1 MTDSDLSILRH
12 AYAKQIMAE
21 ASVGDPR
28 LGQAFAKV
36 RREDFVGPGPWQIMR
51 FPSGYYTT
59 PSDDPVY
66 FYQNKLV
73 ALDADKGLNNG
84 EPSFL
89 AFLISLGRV
98 QEGEHVV
105 HVGAGV
111 GYYTA
116 MMAQLAG
123 SSGAV
128 HAIEY
133 EPDLAKRAAQNL
145 SPYGQVRVEQ
155 GDGSTVAL
163 DPSDVILVNAGAS
176 RPADT
181 WLDALKDGGRLILPL
196 TVSYVSDESHT
207 LTEGAIF
214 LVERDRQGF
223 AATWK
228 SHTQIYPCFGMR
240 DADSEAALV
249 NAFKAGRVK
258 EVERLHRSDDLPD
271 DQCWVKANGWALTYH
286 CLPRTHSQSRLHT
299 YQSKSYRM
307 CLAPMQ

>member
-1 MTDSDLSILRH
+1 MTAADIATLRR

-21 ASVGDPR
+21 AGVDDPQ
-28 LGQAFAKV
+28 LEQAFASVK
-36 RREDFVGPGPWQIMR
+36 REDYVGPGPWQILR
-51 FPSGYYTT
+51 FPGGYYTT
-59 PSDDPVY
+59 PSDDPV
-66 FYQNKLV
+66 FLYQNKLV

-89 AFLISLGRV
+89 AFLIALGRI
-98 QEGEHVV
+98 QEGDHVV

-116 MMAQLAG
+116 MMAKLAG

-133 EPDLAKRAAQNL
+133 EKALAENAAQNL

-163 DPSDVILVNAGAS
+163 DPSDAILVNAGAS
-176 RPADT
+176 RPAET

-196 TVSYVSDESHT
+196 TVSYLSDEGHT

-214 LVERDRQGF
+214 LIERDNDGF
-223 AATWK
+223 AAMWK
-228 SHTQIYPCFGMR
+228 SGTQIYPCLGVR

-249 NAFKAGRVK
+249 KAFKSGRVK
-258 EVERLHRSDDLPD
+258 EVKRLHRSGKLPD
-271 DQCWVKANGWALTYH
+271 DQCWVKANGWALTY
-286 CLPRTHSQSRLHT
+286 
-299 YQSKSYRM
+299 
-307 CLAPMQ
+307 A